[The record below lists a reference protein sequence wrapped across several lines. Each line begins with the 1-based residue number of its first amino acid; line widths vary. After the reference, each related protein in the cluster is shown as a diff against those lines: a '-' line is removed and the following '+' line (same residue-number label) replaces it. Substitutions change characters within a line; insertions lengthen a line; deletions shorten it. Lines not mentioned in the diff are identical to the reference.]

1 MSITLDNPTAQA
13 IDRFISRC
21 RVECGMA
28 TNTLKAYQSDLE
40 GFFDCCLCPVAQVT
54 SEHIRVYIAG
64 ADVGPATKKRWL
76 ACFRQF
82 FRFHGNDAAQDV
94 EVPKQEQR
102 LPKPIDAD
110 KVQAMIDG
118 TQDKGE
124 RLVLELLYGCG
135 LRASELATA
144 RMENDMVRVVGKGAK
159 DRVVP
164 ATPFV
169 KEWLPKVVGKRP
181 CRDTIHQIVKRAA
194 ARVGIDA
201 HPHQLRHS
209 FATHLLRNGCP
220 INAISQMLGHES
232 LTTTA
237 GYLALDVR
245 AKRECIEKYHPRE
258 RSHA

>member
-1 MSITLDNPTAQA
+1 MDHNTA
-13 IDRFISRC
+13 ISKFLTRC

-28 TNTLKAYQSDLE
+28 ENTLKAYKSDLE
-40 GFFDCCLCPVAQVT
+40 GFFDCCLVPVAQVT
-54 SEHIRVYIAG
+54 TAHIQTYIAG

-82 FRFHGNDAAQDV
+82 FRFNGSDAAQDV
-94 EVPKQEQR
+94 EIPKQEQR
-102 LPKPIDAD
+102 LPKPISAENL
-110 KVQAMIDG
+110 KRMIEE
-118 TQDKGE
+118 TEAHGE

-144 RMENDMVRVVGKGAK
+144 EMSGDLVRVTGKGAK
-159 DRVVP
+159 DRLVP

-169 KEWLPKVVGKRP
+169 KAWLPKVVGKRP

-209 FATHLLRNGCP
+209 FATHLLQNGCP
-220 INAISQMLGHES
+220 INAISQMMGHES
-232 LTTTA
+232 LVTTA
-237 GYLALDVR
+237 GYMALDTR